1 MSDHDAT
8 SIKEAVRDRYAG
20 HAKTKTSCCGG
31 GTSCC
36 GSSASSA
43 EVLADYNADD
53 LSAIP
58 ADADLGLGCGN
69 PLALESVQPGEVVV
83 DLGSGGGIDCFVAA
97 KRVGPEGR
105 VIGVDMTPEMIA
117 LARRNARSSGMDNV
131 EFRLGE
137 IEALPVQDCTAD
149 LVISNCV
156 INLVPDKSKA
166 FAEALRVLKPG
177 GRISVSDIVT
187 TAPLPD
193 AARSS
198 VGAYVACLGG
208 AMVLDEYLA
217 AARDAGFE
225 DVRVVSES
233 AYATCEDEAED
244 LLAAFGTDAGVTH
257 DEAIAAAQLFRSVT
271 VHAVRPA

>member
-1 MSDHDAT
+1 MSDHDET

-31 GTSCC
+31 ASCC
-36 GSSASSA
+36 GPTTSSAD
-43 EVLADYNADD
+43 VLADYDARD

-69 PLALESVQPGEVVV
+69 PLALESVRPGEVVV
-83 DLGSGGGIDCFVAA
+83 DLGSGGGIDCFLAA
-97 KRVGPEGR
+97 KRVGSEGR

-117 LARRNARSSGMDNV
+117 LARRNAARSGADNV

-137 IEALPVQDCTAD
+137 IEALPVQDGTAD

-156 INLVPDKSKA
+156 INLVPDKTKA
-166 FAEALRVLKPG
+166 FAEALRILKPG

-193 AARSS
+193 AARRS

-217 AARDAGFE
+217 AARKAGFE

-233 AYATCEDEAED
+233 AYATCEDEAEE
-244 LLAAFGTDAGVTH
+244 LLGAFDADAGVTH

-271 VHAVRPA
+271 VHAVRPL